1 MYQAMGR
8 SVLPMTV
15 IGSANQAVYKTTS
28 IMANSS
34 FVE

>member
-8 SVLPMTV
+8 YVASMTV
-15 IGSANQAVYKTTS
+15 IGSASQAAYKTTS

-34 FVE
+34 FVK

>member
-8 SVLPMTV
+8 SMAPEIV
-15 IGSANQAVYKTTS
+15 ISSASQAANKTTS
-28 IMANSS
+28 IMVNSS

>member
-8 SVLPMTV
+8 SVVPMRV
-15 IGSANQAVYKTTS
+15 IGPAVQAANQTTS

>member
-1 MYQAMGR
+1 
-8 SVLPMTV
+8 MTV
-15 IGSANQAVYKTTS
+15 IGTANQAANQTTS

>member
-8 SVLPMTV
+8 SMAPEMV
-15 IGSANQAVYKTTS
+15 IGSASQAVNQTTS

>member
-8 SVLPMTV
+8 SAVQKIF
-15 IGSANQAVYKTTS
+15 IGSVNRAANQTTS

-34 FVE
+34 IVE